1 MSKFKNN
8 VLSYIQE
15 YSIHGY
21 NNDFKDSKSLKSS
34 EEDTSLVRGFSINE
48 ESSPES
54 GKKYGSY
61 GYIDK
66 TGDLHYIEYTRNKDG
81 SL

>member
-1 MSKFKNN
+1 MSC
-8 VLSYIQE
+8 IQE

-21 NNDFKDSKSLKSS
+21 NSDFKDSKSIKSGG
-34 EEDTSLVRGFSINE
+34 ENTGPVRGFSINE

-54 GKKYGSY
+54 GKTYGSY

-66 TGDLHYIEYTRNKDG
+66 TGDLHYIEYIRNQDG

>member
-1 MSKFKNN
+1 MSC
-8 VLSYIQE
+8 IQE

-21 NNDFKDSKSLKSS
+21 SNEYKDSKSIKSG
-34 EEDTSLVRGFSINE
+34 ETETSPVRGFSINE

-54 GKKYGSY
+54 GKTYGSY

-66 TGDLHYIEYTRNKDG
+66 TGDLHYIEYIRNQDG

>member
-1 MSKFKNN
+1 MFTCDLAWYDNSF
-8 VLSYIQE
+8 IQE

-21 NNDFKDSKSLKSS
+21 ENNSKDSKSIK
-34 EEDTSLVRGFSINE
+34 GFSINE
-48 ESSPES
+48 ERSPQS
-54 GKKYGSY
+54 GKTFGSY

-66 TGDLHYIEYTRNKDG
+66 TGDLHYIEYTKNEDG